1 MLVFENPFVLL
12 LLLEATGAKIA
23 PNWSKLV
30 ILSNKVIR
38 DVAAALD
45 KFKQQF
51 HKWKAQSKL

>member
-1 MLVFENPFVLL
+1 ML